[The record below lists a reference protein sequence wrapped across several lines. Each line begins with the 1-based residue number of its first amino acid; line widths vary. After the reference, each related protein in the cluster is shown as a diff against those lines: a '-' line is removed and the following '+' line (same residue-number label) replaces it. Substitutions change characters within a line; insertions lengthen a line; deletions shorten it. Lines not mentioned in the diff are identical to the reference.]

1 LPDSGESNDEMYRP
15 EVNISIDSA
24 LTISRLACK
33 HAFDTSN
40 IEIAGS
46 YAGWLAIFF
55 YGFDHFEVS
64 DLAEKNANPQT
75 GLQI

>member
-1 LPDSGESNDEMYRP
+1 
-15 EVNISIDSA
+15 
-24 LTISRLACK
+24 LACK

>member
-1 LPDSGESNDEMYRP
+1 LGILLDSGESNDEMYQP

-24 LTISRLACK
+24 LTVSRLACK

-46 YAGWLAIFF
+46 YASWPAKKN
-55 YGFDHFEVS
+55 YGFDHFEAS
-64 DLAEKNANPQT
+64 GLAKKTFKPSN
-75 GLQI
+75 